1 MIADRQRGE
10 SLGIQLTPTLFINN
24 QPLDPK
30 DKNPEGIRAEINAV
44 LEKKPQA

>member
-1 MIADRQRGE
+1 MPIDSAA
-10 SLGIQLTPTLFINN
+10 SHLGYRLTPTLFINN